1 MYIRIIVY
9 MSICKDVYMYI
20 YIHQCIN
27 VCRHKCTYV
36 EMYNVYVY
44 TYVYKYIFMLRMGRN
59 WQQIS
64 HQPNPGRAKRFS
76 PGKTAK
82 VVEGGPS

>member
-1 MYIRIIVY
+1 
-9 MSICKDVYMYI
+9 
-20 YIHQCIN
+20 
-27 VCRHKCTYV
+27 
-36 EMYNVYVY
+36 MYNVYVY

-76 PGKTAK
+76 PDKTAK